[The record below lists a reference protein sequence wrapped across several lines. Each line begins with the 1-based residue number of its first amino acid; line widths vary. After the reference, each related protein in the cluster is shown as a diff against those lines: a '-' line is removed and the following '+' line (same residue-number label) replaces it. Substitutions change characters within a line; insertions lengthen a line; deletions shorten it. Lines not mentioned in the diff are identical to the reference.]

1 MAGDEK
7 TIRAHL
13 EEIERKLAE
22 LKEKEAILL
31 SLKEHYRRWLAI
43 ESASGQPHLEG
54 DNRKQETHGT
64 LISAA
69 LKVLQEAYPEGLHV
83 TEIWERLLAMGVK
96 SQAKR
101 PAGALAF
108 SLHSLEKRTG
118 LVEKVG
124 PNTWRWVGK
133 QDEEAKV
140 GKEEVSEE
148 GYIS

>member
-31 SLKEHYRRWLAI
+31 SLKEHYERWLAI
-43 ESASGQPHLEG
+43 ERNSEHPHSKRVSRTQEG
-54 DNRKQETHGT
+54 NLS

-83 TEIWERLLAMGVK
+83 NEIWERLQALGVK

-101 PAGALAF
+101 PAAALAF
-108 SLHSLEKRTG
+108 SLHSL
-118 LVEKVG
+118 
-124 PNTWRWVGK
+124 GK
-133 QDEEAKV
+133 TAPLR
-140 GKEEVSEE
+140 
-148 GYIS
+148 